1 MAGGGDWGTA
11 GGGDC
16 GFAGG
21 GDWTEGVGVA
31 TGVGGGKGFVE
42 VCAPQSHTLTVAGY
56 PTVKGP
62 PI

>member
-1 MAGGGDWGTA
+1 MGGGNCGAAGGGDLGTA
-11 GGGDC
+11 GGSDC
-16 GFAGG
+16 
-21 GDWTEGVGVA
+21 TEGVGVA
-31 TGVGGGKGFVE
+31 TCVGGGKGFVE